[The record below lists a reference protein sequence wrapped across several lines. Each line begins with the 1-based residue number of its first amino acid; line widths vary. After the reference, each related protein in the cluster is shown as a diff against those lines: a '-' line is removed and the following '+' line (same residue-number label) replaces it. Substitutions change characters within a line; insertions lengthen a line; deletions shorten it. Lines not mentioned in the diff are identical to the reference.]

1 MNAQHLLLTHLYNT
15 ELFYDD
21 NERKLEFHYML
32 IATFSPYTYNMLH
45 DIYDNHI
52 YEIQQTNHTIQ
63 QRNINKEIT
72 LYRKYYKDLN
82 VTKDTINNSIQ
93 NYNHII
99 KQNDYIKPE
108 LGYITSLPNGTL
120 VVIKTTCWLK
130 IFQRKIKNI
139 IKNKNKNNK
148 Q

>member
-99 KQNDYIKPE
+99 KQNDYIKRVDE
-108 LGYITSLPNGTL
+108 ILWGY
-120 VVIKTTCWLK
+120 
-130 IFQRKIKNI
+130 
-139 IKNKNKNNK
+139 
-148 Q
+148 